1 LVLGVAEAMV
11 RAVVASCG
19 REERM
24 IDEDR
29 FSGILE
35 GDSDGIV
42 SVIAVTVKGVKAVA
56 GEGGQFSKRRGDQSV
71 TWCRSFNFGFSVTR
85 FVKSS

>member
-1 LVLGVAEAMV
+1 MKKGLRSMGEGNGRLVLGVVEAMV

-19 REERM
+19 REDRI

-42 SVIAVTVKGVKAVA
+42 SVIVAAASVAV
-56 GEGGQFSKRRGDQSV
+56 RDR
-71 TWCRSFNFGFSVTR
+71 
-85 FVKSS
+85 